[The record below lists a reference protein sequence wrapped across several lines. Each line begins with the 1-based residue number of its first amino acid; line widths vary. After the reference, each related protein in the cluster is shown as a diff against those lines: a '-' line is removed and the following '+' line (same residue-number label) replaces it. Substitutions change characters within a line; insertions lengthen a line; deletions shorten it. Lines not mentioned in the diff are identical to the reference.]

1 MVDGGEKREGGRQ
14 KKKRGKK
21 KKGKM
26 RGKKREKE
34 RRRKSHPSP
43 TLSKISYSSAFIRS
57 YKMLARL
64 STFQS
69 ILISIFLPLLVN
81 RALPF

>member
-1 MVDGGEKREGGRQ
+1 MVGGKGREGD
-14 KKKRGKK
+14 KKKGGGKR

-34 RRRKSHPSP
+34 RRRKSHRSP
-43 TLSKISYSSAFIRS
+43 TLSKISCSSAFIRS